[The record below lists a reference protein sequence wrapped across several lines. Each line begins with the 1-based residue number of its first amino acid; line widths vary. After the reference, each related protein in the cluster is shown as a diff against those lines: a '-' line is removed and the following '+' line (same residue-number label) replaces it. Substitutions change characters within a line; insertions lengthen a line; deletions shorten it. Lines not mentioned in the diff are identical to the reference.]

1 MLNLTPEN
9 ALKFKTEAQKDYYG
23 HCRARLCVAQ
33 KCKNIDKYSDFR
45 EDLKLNFTDN
55 FIKKYLNLEVIDDAR
70 KFCEWFDANVEFLS
84 WDEITEKIIETLH
97 LKNKNI

>member
-1 MLNLTPEN
+1 M
-9 ALKFKTEAQKDYYG
+9 
-23 HCRARLCVAQ
+23 Q

-55 FIKKYLNLEVIDDAR
+55 FIKKYLNLEVIDDAH

-84 WDEITEKIIETLH
+84 CDEITEKNNWNITFKKIRIF
-97 LKNKNI
+97 NKYFRHYYFAFLNIHNKAF